1 MTGTTV
7 RELFVDED
15 WYARELADLRGATL
29 SGTDL
34 DQACMHGTRIDLAG
48 AIVYAE
54 AAGAFV
60 DP

>member
-34 DQACMHGTRIDLAG
+34 DQACMHGTRIEL
-48 AIVYAE
+48 
-54 AAGAFV
+54 AGAFV